1 MENMKLFCV
10 SLGCDKNLVDTEKML
25 GLLGGTG
32 FTFTDDE
39 MEADVILVNTCCFI
53 GDAKEESVNTI
64 LEVRRDLC
72 SVSLVRFCLYTTKLP
87 QSRCRKRCLLRQF
100 GFTGKLLGQYRTK
113 SPDALCAVLP

>member
-53 GDAKEESVNTI
+53 GDAKEESCDRVPGT
-64 LEVRRDLC
+64 
-72 SVSLVRFCLYTTKLP
+72 
-87 QSRCRKRCLLRQF
+87 
-100 GFTGKLLGQYRTK
+100 
-113 SPDALCAVLP
+113 AV